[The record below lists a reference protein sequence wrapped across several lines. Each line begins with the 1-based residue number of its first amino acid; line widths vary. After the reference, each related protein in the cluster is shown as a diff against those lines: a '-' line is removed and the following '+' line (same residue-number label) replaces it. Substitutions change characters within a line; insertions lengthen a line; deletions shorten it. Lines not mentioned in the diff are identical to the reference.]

1 MAALL
6 VVLFPIA
13 LLLFLLGME
22 RVEAPLRR
30 GNDTDDVERFLDTAK
45 QEDVDAIISGG
56 LRKAMERW
64 RSRRFGGLLPRNG
77 RNGRKDRKAT
87 KRDSDIVKSEPALLG
102 GSGADSSGSGD
113 GPSGDI
119 ADTSK

>member
-1 MAALL
+1 MAGLL

-13 LLLFLLGME
+13 VLFFLLGME

-64 RSRRFGGLLPRNG
+64 RSRRFGGLLPG
-77 RNGRKDRKAT
+77 NGRKGRKST
-87 KRDSDIVKSEPALLG
+87 KRNDDVVKAEPAILG
-102 GSGADSSGSGD
+102 EPAESTKHRSTGTAEDPD
-113 GPSGDI
+113 Q
-119 ADTSK
+119 

>member
-13 LLLFLLGME
+13 VLLFLLGME

-77 RNGRKDRKAT
+77 RRGRKST
-87 KRDSDIVKSEPALLG
+87 KRDGDIIKSKPAVL
-102 GSGADSSGSGD
+102 SGSGTQGSGSED
-113 GPSGDI
+113 GRSGDT

>member
-13 LLLFLLGME
+13 VLLFLLGME

-30 GNDTDDVERFLDTAK
+30 GNDADDVERFLESAK

-77 RNGRKDRKAT
+77 RKGRKSGRPDRE
-87 KRDSDIVKSEPALLG
+87 IVKSEPAVLG
-102 GSGADSSGSGD
+102 STAADNAKDAGNESGD
-113 GPSGDI
+113 DGNASQ
-119 ADTSK
+119 

>member
-13 LLLFLLGME
+13 VLLFLLGME

-77 RNGRKDRKAT
+77 RKGRKST
-87 KRDSDIVKSEPALLG
+87 KRDRHIVKPEPAVLG
-102 GSGADSSGSGD
+102 HTSADSAVPGDAQSGD
-113 GPSGDI
+113 S